1 MKNKLSKLI
10 SAVSLSVITALL
22 TVVHCLAL
30 DTTTAATGDI
40 NRTLVVVLG
49 IVMAVAVVIIIVLSL
64 TKKK

>member
-10 SAVSLSVITALL
+10 SAVSLSVMTALL
-22 TVVHCLAL
+22 TMVHCFAL
-30 DTTTAATGDI
+30 DTTSVITGDI

-49 IVMAVAVVIIIVLSL
+49 IVMAVAVITIIVLSL